1 MIKKKKHSL
10 EFKLSC
16 MKQIIEEY
24 RSAKSVANEFSLP
37 ISMVRRWHQQFMHS
51 GIGGLL
57 PRKGKRTFS
66 PSFKAM
72 VLQTIQQEHLSLDE
86 ALLRFNLSAPS
97 QIVSWRKRFEQQG
110 PKGLVPQPKGR
121 PAMDKPPFKRKK
133 RKSDKP
139 LTREEELLLE
149 NEYLRAENALLKK
162 LHALAQE
169 DNKRKR

>member
-1 MIKKKKHSL
+1 MKKKRHSL

-16 MKQIIEEY
+16 AVQVTEGL
-24 RSAKSVANEFSLP
+24 RSSKSLAKELSLTE
-37 ISMVRRWHQQFMHS
+37 SMVRRWAKQFREF
-51 GIGGLL
+51 GKEGLA
-57 PRKGKRTFS
+57 PRTGKRTFS

-72 VLQTIQQEHLSLDE
+72 VLQTIQKENLSLDE
-86 ALLRFNLSAPS
+86 ALLRFDLSTPS
-97 QIVSWRKRFEQQG
+97 QLVSWRKRFEEQG
-110 PKGLVPQPKGR
+110 AKGLVPQPKGR
-121 PAMDKPPFKRKK
+121 RTMDKPPFKRKK

>member
-1 MIKKKKHSL
+1 MIEKKKHSF

-16 MKQIIEEY
+16 AEQITEGL
-24 RSAKSVANEFSLP
+24 RSSKSLAKEFSVTE
-37 ISMVRRWHQQFMHS
+37 SMVRRWAKQFREF
-51 GIGGLL
+51 GKVGLA
-57 PRKGKRTFS
+57 PRIGKRTFS
-66 PSFKAM
+66 ASFKAM
-72 VLQTIQQEHLSLDE
+72 VLQTVQQENLSLDE

-97 QIVSWRKRFEQQG
+97 QVISWRKRFEEQG
-110 PKGLVPQPKGR
+110 HQGLVPQLKGR
-121 PAMDKPPFKRKK
+121 RTMDKPSFKRKK